1 MSPSAA
7 AMFLALSLIVTAMV
21 KRCRH
26 SDASAD
32 GVGTT
37 LGPIPGTLLLDLPAA
52 LLHDIASRSAL
63 LGAGKALSLTCS
75 AFSKTTLLHAPSLHI
90 QLDCPRC
97 LQLLTPRV
105 VAALQARTCKLALL
119 LEQQRAQSS
128 RQYIRLLTEVL
139 KKLASCVAVK
149 ACKLGISKGPSLC
162 HEMHCSHDLA
172 QHLTDSFP
180 SLTSLALHGYYIHCS
195 GLASLLAHLRVS
207 LQLQQLDL
215 SSTFI
220 TQPKRP
226 QPGAA
231 TPANLFYGV
240 RLQQLSLLVTKNA
253 VGEDKPFLPNL
264 QPLSQHLTQLRIQ
277 QREGV
282 KWHLDKYTAVLQP
295 LAQLQV
301 LTVSHIY
308 HLQGL
313 PGLLQALPRLHTLQL
328 PHAGQGQ
335 LDALFAATQL
345 TSIQLHTLQMLTSS
359 RLHLPCSWQR
369 LELTGSVDCSS
380 VAHLPLHTL
389 TQPLVLGELHVRNV
403 DDLDVVA
410 AAVSNLT
417 QACKV
422 PVMIKVLRLRMLVM
436 QDTPAMATQ
445 QLVELQQLMA
455 VLQARKHCSLGMVL
469 VTHMNVGAADV
480 STLAPLCQGCTHLE
494 FEYGSLTP
502 SLEFWRQ
509 LVQLMPTV
517 THLTFS
523 TSDGSAS
530 AAMHQSLQLMTQQPW
545 ARWLDIC
552 IVQPSGS
559 YRLPACWRASPLSQP
574 GKLRVWF
581 QKLNE

>member
-1 MSPSAA
+1 MHP
-7 AMFLALSLIVTAMV
+7 LMV
-21 KRCRH
+21 WEQ
-26 SDASAD
+26 
-32 GVGTT
+32 
-37 LGPIPGTLLLDLPAA
+37 LLDLF
-52 LLHDIASRSAL
+52 L
-63 LGAGKALSLTCS
+63 
-75 AFSKTTLLHAPSLHI
+75 APSCWTCLRRFFMTLPPD
-90 QLDCPRC
+90 QRCWLDSPRC

-172 QHLTDSFP
+172 PHLTDSFP

-207 LQLQQLDL
+207 LQLQQLYL

-335 LDALFAATQL
+335 LDALLAATQL

-545 ARWLDIC
+545 AR
-552 IVQPSGS
+552 S
-559 YRLPACWRASPLSQP
+559 YDPAEASEDNKQLKDSKKTRVELS
-574 GKLRVWF
+574 
-581 QKLNE
+581 